1 MLPPMLPTRPWPQT
15 LLLTILTLLIAA
27 ATIMLACGP
36 AAQPIPEEGD
46 TFTAMQPLPADGD
59 TRPAAPQVVPADG
72 PSTLPPAQ
80 QEGGDSAGES
90 GDTAPPPPPPKP
102 TLTYPNI
109 DDSGLHIDVVEF
121 EEAQDAA
128 SGPSGQSDA
137 AVEDT
142 VVLVRILLS
151 SNKAEVA
158 AWLRSKGITPLYAE
172 DADYGNLAA
181 EVPLSLLG
189 ALSQRDGVRE
199 VRRPYPTKPGS

>member
-1 MLPPMLPTRPWPQT
+1 MLPPMLPTRPCPQT

-36 AAQPIPEEGD
+36 VAPPIPEEGD
-46 TFTAMQPLPADGD
+46 ALPAMQPLPADGL
-59 TRPAAPQVVPADG
+59 
-72 PSTLPPAQ
+72 STLPPAQ
-80 QEGGDSAGES
+80 QEGGDTTGES
-90 GDTAPPPPPPKP
+90 GEEAPTETLPPPPP
-102 TLTYPNI
+102 TYTYPNI
-109 DDSGLHIDVVEF
+109 RGSSLQLDIVEF

-137 AVEDT
+137 ATEDT
-142 VVLVRILLS
+142 IVLVEIFLS

-172 DADYGNLAA
+172 DADYAHLAA

-189 ALSQRDGVRE
+189 ALSQLDGVME
-199 VRRPYPTKPGS
+199 VSQPGPLKPGSW

>member
-1 MLPPMLPTRPWPQT
+1 MPQT
-15 LLLTILTLLIAA
+15 LLLTALALLIAA

-36 AAQPIPEEGD
+36 AAQPAPES
-46 TFTAMQPLPADGD
+46 GD
-59 TRPAAPQVVPADG
+59 TRPAAPPLPADG
-72 PSTLPPAQ
+72 PSPLPPAQ

-137 AVEDT
+137 AGDDT

-151 SNKAEVA
+151 GNKAEVA

-189 ALSQRDGVRE
+189 ELSQQDGVRK
-199 VRRPYPTKPGS
+199 VTRPAPLKPGSW